1 MASEAHVEVVCP
13 VSPTTRVFGQPAT
26 EAAPDPM
33 STVVIYILSFS
44 IIIAKEFINTFK
56 MNSSSK

>member
-13 VSPTTRVFGQPAT
+13 VSPTTTVLGQPAT
-26 EAAPDPM
+26 AATPDPM

-44 IIIAKEFINTFK
+44 IITEKEFFNTLK